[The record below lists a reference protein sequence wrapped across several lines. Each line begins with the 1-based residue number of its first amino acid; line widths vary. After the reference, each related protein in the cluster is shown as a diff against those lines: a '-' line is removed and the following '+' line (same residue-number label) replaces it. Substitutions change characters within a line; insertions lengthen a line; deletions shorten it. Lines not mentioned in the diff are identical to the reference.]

1 MYNDPEWASAD
12 EWDAYAWFGFAIAE
26 AQTVE
31 RLLLLIAV
39 SIRSVELRNDQHQH
53 SRPDPQ
59 RELAC
64 WTLGR
69 LSNYVTP
76 YGVLAGDIVDMLDRA
91 VATRNAL
98 AHEFF
103 VAHNGNADEESP
115 VGAKKK
121 LQTAA
126 SLFSHLSIRLESV
139 LWPLIE
145 ASGCYA

>member
-1 MYNDPEWASAD
+1 MYNDPEWANAD
-12 EWDAYAWFGFAIAE
+12 EWDAYAWFGFAISE

-31 RLLLLIAV
+31 RLLLLIAM
-39 SIRSVELRNDQHQH
+39 SLRSEELSNDQHQT

-59 RELAC
+59 QELAR

-76 YGVLAGDIVDMLDRA
+76 FGVLACDIVDMLNRA
-91 VATRNAL
+91 VATRNVL

-103 VAHNGNADEESP
+103 VTDIGNAEEESSI
-115 VGAKKK
+115 GAKEK

-126 SLFSHLSIRLESV
+126 SLFSHLSFRLESV

-145 ASGCYA
+145 RSDAHA

>member
-39 SIRSVELRNDQHQH
+39 SIRSAELRNDQHQY

-59 RELAC
+59 QELAR

-76 YGVLAGDIVDMLDRA
+76 YGVLAGDIVDMLERA

-103 VAHNGNADEESP
+103 VAHNGNSDEESP
-115 VGAKKK
+115 VGSKKK

-145 ASGCYA
+145 ASGSCA